1 MVSMTP
7 RRGLSKSKS
16 SSKGRHSALLPK
28 LIYLVLCFGLVWLLL
43 FVYYFPSIVDP
54 RVDTPVEP
62 TLPRSIG
69 NLRGD
74 DVAPAVGSN
83 HANSVLHRSPPRNP
97 SPMKPTKPDSP
108 TLLRDHPHYGALD
121 ADGERGYVFDPFA
134 LRRDPP
140 PMNFIPSKEKLC
152 KKGGARGLGDADYK
166 MYEHVKVSPL
176 TEASKKARVLC
187 TIYTYPAHHAS
198 HVTAARETWAQH
210 CDGFMAVSTSTDEA
224 LNTVNI
230 PHEGEEE
237 YNNIWQKIRSTWA
250 YIHDNYVDSGI
261 YSSEFDWFY
270 IGGDDVFVIP
280 ENLKLYLGSDEIV
293 AATEGGEKPIFLGRR
308 FKQDGDMSMVFNSGG
323 AGYVLNRAAVKL
335 LNQQLT
341 TEGKGCQPHL
351 KGFWEDVMVA
361 KCLRMGFDLLPYDTK
376 DSLRRE
382 RFHPFTPGH
391 HLTYNAPPTSKDWY
405 IRYSIDLKYEKEC
418 CSEESATF
426 HYIKPELTRRL
437 FALWYGHCEE

>member
-7 RRGLSKSKS
+7 RRGRSK
-16 SSKGRHSALLPK
+16 SKGRHSALLPVRVRVGT
-28 LIYLVLCFGLVWLLL
+28 YLVLCFGLVWLLF

-166 MYEHVKVSPL
+166 IYEHVKVAPL
-176 TEASKKARVLC
+176 TEVSFLLGLP
-187 TIYTYPAHHAS
+187 YPA
-198 HVTAARETWAQH
+198 
-210 CDGFMAVSTSTDEA
+210 
-224 LNTVNI
+224 
-230 PHEGEEE
+230 
-237 YNNIWQKIRSTWA
+237 
-250 YIHDNYVDSGI
+250 
-261 YSSEFDWFY
+261 
-270 IGGDDVFVIP
+270 
-280 ENLKLYLGSDEIV
+280 
-293 AATEGGEKPIFLGRR
+293 
-308 FKQDGDMSMVFNSGG
+308 
-323 AGYVLNRAAVKL
+323 
-335 LNQQLT
+335 
-341 TEGKGCQPHL
+341 
-351 KGFWEDVMVA
+351 
-361 KCLRMGFDLLPYDTK
+361 
-376 DSLRRE
+376 
-382 RFHPFTPGH
+382 
-391 HLTYNAPPTSKDWY
+391 
-405 IRYSIDLKYEKEC
+405 
-418 CSEESATF
+418 
-426 HYIKPELTRRL
+426 
-437 FALWYGHCEE
+437 